1 MSQRPKPPF
10 RADHV
15 GSLLR
20 PPALAE
26 ARRRWQDG
34 ALPEDEFRAIEYR
47 HIREAVVAQ
56 CDTGLRAITDGEYQ
70 RDWWH
75 LDFLAG
81 FDGMEMWQTEL
92 GGGFRVDEQPP
103 LVRCTGRIGWP
114 EGGIFVE
121 AFRRLK
127 AAVEECADE
136 GASAATP
143 KITIPGPGMM
153 QLRAGRKAVD
163 PAAYTDMDLFW
174 SDLAA
179 AYRREIAAL
188 AAAGCTYLQIDD
200 VSFAYLCDD
209 AQRAGFRDRGEDPD
223 EVLLLY
229 RDAMNEALRDRPAGM
244 TVTAHMCRGN
254 FRSSWV
260 AEGGYGRVAETL
272 FPSLAV
278 DGLFLEYDTDRAGGF
293 EPLAHI
299 PADRRAVLGLVTS
312 KTGTLESRDDLLR
325 RIEEAAAWL
334 PLDNLCL
341 SPQCGFSST
350 HHGNALTPD
359 RQWAKLALIVGVAD
373 EVWGGR
379 PAASA

>member
-1 MSQRPKPPF
+1 MSQRTVPPF

-20 PPALAE
+20 PPELAG
-26 ARRRWQDG
+26 ARRRWQG
-34 ALPEDEFRAIEYR
+34 GEMPEAEFRAVEMQA
-47 HIREAVVAQ
+47 IRDVVAGQ
-56 CDTGLRAITDGEYQ
+56 RDAGLQAITDGEYQ

-81 FDGMEMWQTEL
+81 FDGIEMWQTEL
-92 GGGFRVDEQPP
+92 GGAFNADEQPP

-127 AAVEECADE
+127 ATVAEVAP
-136 GASAATP
+136 GATP
-143 KITIPGPGMM
+143 KIAIPGPGMM
-153 QLRAGRKAVD
+153 QLRVGRKAVD

-179 AYRREIAAL
+179 AYRHEIAAL
-188 AAAGCTYLQIDD
+188 ADAGCSYLQIDD

-209 AQRAGFRDRGEDPD
+209 GQRAGFRARGEDPD
-223 EVLLLY
+223 DALRLY
-229 RDAMNEALRDRPAGM
+229 RDAANEALRDRPAGL
-244 TVTAHMCRGN
+244 TVTTHMCRGN
-254 FRSSWV
+254 FKSSWV

-272 FPSLAV
+272 FPSLGV

-293 EPLAHI
+293 EPLAH
-299 PADRRAVLGLVTS
+299 ASDGKLVVLGLVTT
-312 KTGTLESRDDLLR
+312 KTGALEDRGDLVR
-325 RIEEAAAWL
+325 RIDEASEYL
-334 PLDNLCL
+334 PLDRLCL

-350 HHGNALTPD
+350 HHGNALGIGE
-359 RQWAKLALIVGVAD
+359 QWAKLGLIADVAR
-373 EVWGGR
+373 EVWG
-379 PAASA
+379 

>member
-1 MSQRPKPPF
+1 MSQREKPPF

-20 PPALAE
+20 PQELAA
-26 ARRRWQDG
+26 ARRRWQG
-34 ALPEDEFRAIEYR
+34 GEMPEAAFRAVEAR
-47 HIREAVVAQ
+47 AIRDVVAGQ
-56 CDTGLRAITDGEYQ
+56 RDAGLRAITDGEYQ

-81 FDGMEMWQTEL
+81 FDGMEMWHTEL
-92 GGGFRVDEQPP
+92 GGGFKVAEQPP
-103 LVRCTGRIGWP
+103 LVRCIGKVGWP
-114 EGGIFVE
+114 DGGIFVE

-127 AAVEECADE
+127 AAIDE
-136 GASAATP
+136 LAPAATP

-188 AAAGCTYLQIDD
+188 AGAGCTYLQIDD

-209 AQRAGFRDRGEDPD
+209 SQRAAFRDRGEDPD
-223 EVLLLY
+223 DVLRLY
-229 RDAMNEALRDRPAGM
+229 RDATNEALRDRPAGL
-244 TVTAHMCRGN
+244 TVTTHMCRGN
-254 FRSSWV
+254 FKSSWV

-272 FPSLAV
+272 FPTLGI

-293 EPLAHI
+293 EPLGHV
-299 PADRRAVLGLVTS
+299 PADKHVVLGLVTT
-312 KTGTLESRDDLLR
+312 KTGDLEDRGDLLR
-325 RIEEAAAWL
+325 RIEEASAIL
-334 PLDNLCL
+334 PLDRLCL

-350 HHGNALTPD
+350 HHGNALSVEQ
-359 RQWAKLALIVGVAD
+359 QWAKLGLIADVAR
-373 EVWGGR
+373 EVWG
-379 PAASA
+379 